1 MAEEKVELKDI
12 NYRQVMPWTELFRG
26 FQVALDPKKLLLAA
40 AGILVMAAGWY
51 VLGWAFF
58 GLKKEPTWGDGAYTS
73 WPEFQKER
81 KNWNLLYEAAADYP
95 SVYGPDDLAE
105 SKEEYDQL
113 KPKFDKISDPIKA
126 EIASGKRGPMEI
138 RVAGK
143 SEDGNDVEKTVKI
156 AAKPYGKLRKLPWSE
171 DRGDNPY
178 LLVTGQVGPRG
189 VPWEKGQFWDW
200 LWTKEGPVLIEPL
213 VKFLRPV
220 IFLLNPHAGFWNQ
233 VYFLL
238 TLLWTLA
245 TWAFFGGAIT
255 RMAAVQLTRKEKIS
269 VGEAFN
275 FTKSRFTSFLTAPLI
290 PLIGIVLF
298 LVLLILFGF
307 LHLIPLVGDIIDG
320 LGWPLVL
327 LAGLVM
333 AVILVGLVGWPMMYA
348 TISTEGSDSFDALS
362 RSYSYV
368 LTNPWHYIWYC
379 LVALAYGAVVVFF
392 VGFMGSLM
400 VYLGKWG
407 VSQTPFIGPSYV
419 NREPEYL
426 FQYAPTSFG
435 WRELMLQ
442 GSSSIDVHGNYTD
455 PEQWHSWN
463 KIGAFMVAIWLYLLF
478 LMIVGFGYSYFW
490 TASTIIYL
498 LMRRKVDDTEMDEVY
513 VEEDEGEEAY
523 SMPITAPA
531 SSSAAT
537 STGGATP
544 LTMVEAPPSSPSSPT
559 GGSTPTQSPS

>member
-1 MAEEKVELKDI
+1 
-12 NYRQVMPWTELFRG
+12 
-26 FQVALDPKKLLLAA
+26 
-40 AGILVMAAGWY
+40 
-51 VLGWAFF
+51 
-58 GLKKEPTWGDGAYTS
+58 
-73 WPEFQKER
+73 
-81 KNWNLLYEAAADYP
+81 
-95 SVYGPDDLAE
+95 
-105 SKEEYDQL
+105 
-113 KPKFDKISDPIKA
+113 
-126 EIASGKRGPMEI
+126 
-138 RVAGK
+138 
-143 SEDGNDVEKTVKI
+143 
-156 AAKPYGKLRKLPWSE
+156 
-171 DRGDNPY
+171 
-178 LLVTGQVGPRG
+178 LVTGQVGSRG

-200 LWTKEGPVLIEPL
+200 LFTKEGPVLIEPL

-220 IFLLNPHAGFWNQ
+220 IFLINPNAGFWNQ

-269 VGEAFN
+269 LGEALN

-290 PLIGIVLF
+290 PLVGVVLF

-307 LHLIPLVGDIIDG
+307 VHLIPLVGDIIDG
-320 LGWPLVL
+320 LGWGLVF

-392 VGFMGSLM
+392 IGFMGSLM

-407 VSQTPFIGPSYV
+407 VSQTPFISASYV

-426 FQYAPTSFG
+426 FQFAPTSFG

-442 GSSSIDVHGNYTD
+442 GSSSIDVHGNYAE
-455 PEQWHSWN
+455 PEKWHIWN
-463 KIGAFMVAIWLYLLF
+463 TIGAGMVAIWLYLLF

-498 LMRRKVDDTEMDEVY
+498 LMRLKVDDQQMDEVY
-513 VEEDEGEEAY
+513 VEEVEGEEPY
-523 SMPITAPA
+523 SMPITAPP
-531 SSSAAT
+531 SSPPPSG
-537 STGGATP
+537 TGGTTP
-544 LTMVEAPPSSPSSPT
+544 LTMVDAPSSTTSSTSTTSSPQPPPS
-559 GGSTPTQSPS
+559 